1 MADSVFKV
9 KPKNIL
15 GLEAQSFKSKLLALA
30 LSEPSVY
37 FGLRDRVYTAIVE
50 NAVANAYELYW
61 TILTEGKV
69 GTDQITYVT
78 KDSTTPKPFAP
89 KLPESEV
96 NTFALEVA
104 EAVKDIAERAV
115 ERVMPMEYKDLAV
128 RRSKEILPNV

>member
-37 FGLRDRVYTAIVE
+37 FGLRDRVYAAIVE

-69 GTDQITYVT
+69 GTEQITNVT

-89 KLPESEV
+89 K
-96 NTFALEVA
+96 
-104 EAVKDIAERAV
+104 
-115 ERVMPMEYKDLAV
+115 
-128 RRSKEILPNV
+128 